1 MSAAVIGLAVLAGLL
16 AVATLALLID
26 GGHLGAASAALRPWG
41 RTQPAPMVED
51 GAQRILFPFLA
62 PALSRLALE
71 TALRLARAESA
82 TLMPVFLAPVP
93 QTLPMDSPLP
103 RQSGL
108 IVATQE
114 AIELRASAYGVPV
127 EARVERGR
135 TGRHALRAAIAS
147 ERFDLIVIAAAAPG
161 APGFA
166 PDDVAWLLRHAP
178 GEIIVLR
185 AGQADSLLDV
195 QQEEESPAGE
205 RRTVAVPSAY

>member
-1 MSAAVIGLAVLAGLL
+1 MTAAVIGLAVLAGLL
-16 AVATLALLID
+16 GVATLVLLAD
-26 GGHLGAASAALRPWG
+26 TGRVGAASAALRPWG
-41 RTQPAPMVED
+41 RTEPAPLVEE

-82 TLMPVFLAPVP
+82 TLLPVFLAPVP
-93 QTLPMDSPLP
+93 QTLPMDTPLP

-108 IVATQE
+108 IAATQE
-114 AIELRASAYGVPV
+114 AIELRAAAYGVPV

-135 TGRHALRAAIAS
+135 TGRHALRAAIGS

-166 PDDVAWLLRHAP
+166 PDDVAWLLSHAP
-178 GEIIVLR
+178 GEIVVLR
-185 AGQADSLLDV
+185 AGQADQLLDV
-195 QQEEESPAGE
+195 EEESPVNKRG
-205 RRTVAVPSAY
+205 TVAVHSAY